1 MNHISKSFVS
11 SDGRAYK
18 CHSWELREGG
28 YRRAALLVGNGL
40 WPAGKETKLIS
51 FLIDRGFRVIS
62 PELAFGGAA
71 MPAMPRIRLGAF
83 REAISSFA
91 GTEAPLRLPLYLVA
105 SSFSAGALLS
115 AAKGIEGIAAMA
127 LIAPVV
133 ELPPPGLKVP
143 IFFLPKAELA
153 VKREDLSGSPEL
165 LEGFADSGAQGSSKL
180 IFDKRDLKTAA
191 AEIAAA
197 LEERAGPP
205 AAAFAGEDDPYL
217 SRAGRDALS
226 RAGIKVYSYPRIRRE
241 PAHDRYADNF
251 FADLGSFLD
260 EVEAGRAR

>member
-18 CHSWELREGG
+18 SHSWELREGG

-40 WPAGKETKLIS
+40 WPARKETRLIS

-62 PELAFGGAA
+62 LELAFGGADS
-71 MPAMPRIRLGAF
+71 PRVRLRAF

-91 GTEAPLRLPLYLVA
+91 RKEARPGIPLYLIA
-105 SSFSAGALLS
+105 SSFSAGALLP

-133 ELPPPGLKVP
+133 EYPPPRLRVP
-143 IFFLPKAELA
+143 LFFLPAAELA
-153 VKREDLSGSPEL
+153 AKREDVSGSPEL
-165 LEGFADSGAQGSSKL
+165 LEGLADGPVKMS
-180 IFDKRDLKTAA
+180 FHKRDLKAAA

-197 LEERAGPP
+197 LEERLDPP

-217 SRAGRDALS
+217 SKAGRDALA
-226 RAGIKVYSYPRIRRE
+226 RAGARVYSYPRVKRE

-251 FADLGSFLD
+251 FADLGSYLD
-260 EVEAGRAR
+260 EVEAGRGR